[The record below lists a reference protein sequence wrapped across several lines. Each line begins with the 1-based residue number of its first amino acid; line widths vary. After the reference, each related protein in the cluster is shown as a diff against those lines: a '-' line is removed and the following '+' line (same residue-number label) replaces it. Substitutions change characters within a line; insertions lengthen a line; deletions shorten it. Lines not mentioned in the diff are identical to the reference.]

1 MEPGFKKEYE
11 VDNFRNY
18 GLDQVRAMQDHA
30 MEIAREQ
37 YQYNNPVIGV
47 FEALGDY
54 IKEFEAELD
63 QDHEIGARIV
73 QFGSSLQIH
82 VQNVGYTPPSLI
94 TFSGKTSEGDPVQLI
109 QHVSQLSF
117 LLVSLKKIDE
127 QPYRIGFIWDKD

>member
-1 MEPGFKKEYE
+1 
-11 VDNFRNY
+11 
-18 GLDQVRAMQDHA
+18 
-30 MEIAREQ
+30 MEIASEQ

>member
-1 MEPGFKKEYE
+1 M
-11 VDNFRNY
+11 DDFRNY

-30 MEIAREQ
+30 MEIASEQ

>member
-1 MEPGFKKEYE
+1 M
-11 VDNFRNY
+11 DDFRNY
-18 GLDQVRAMQDHA
+18 GLEQVRAMQDHA
-30 MEIAREQ
+30 MEIASEQ

-82 VQNVGYTPPSLI
+82 VQNVGYTTPSLI